1 MLDIVELIL
10 PIFAV
15 VALGWGLAR
24 FGFVDEAGERG
35 LNALVY
41 WITTPALLFRT
52 MATMRP
58 PGIAD
63 AGLLGAYF
71 AAALAV
77 YAIALAGARAAGKP
91 ALDWRAVAAM
101 GVTFSNSVLMGIPI
115 VERAYGAEGLVLLTL
130 IISIHGAVFIGLS
143 TMLIEVSRGAA
154 RPAETLRTTVLAVVK
169 NPFLAAIAAGLAA
182 DLAGLRLP
190 TVIDRTLA
198 MVGAATA
205 AGLAADLAGL
215 RLPTVIDRTLAMVG
229 AATVPVALVTVGA
242 GLARIRL
249 AGALGPGAAIA
260 AAKLLLMPAAVWLAA
275 RHVFALPPLAVA
287 VAVTSAALP
296 SGINAFILARRY
308 EVALAETTAA
318 IVLSTI
324 AAPVTLAAGMGRR
337 RP

>member
-58 PGIAD
+58 PGLAD

-71 AAALAV
+71 SAALAV
-77 YAIALAGARAAGKP
+77 YGIALVGARVAGRA

-115 VERAYGAEGLVLLTL
+115 VERAYGAEGLVLLSL

-143 TMLIEVSRGAA
+143 TTLIEVSRGAA
-154 RPAETLRTTVLAVVK
+154 RPAATLRVAVLAVVK
-169 NPFLAAIAAGLAA
+169 NPFLAAIAAGLAW
-182 DLAGLRLP
+182 DLAG
-190 TVIDRTLA
+190 
-198 MVGAATA
+198 M
-205 AGLAADLAGL
+205 

-249 AGALGPGAAIA
+249 AGALGPGAA
-260 AAKLLLMPAAVWLAA
+260 
-275 RHVFALPPLAVA
+275 
-287 VAVTSAALP
+287 
-296 SGINAFILARRY
+296 
-308 EVALAETTAA
+308 
-318 IVLSTI
+318 
-324 AAPVTLAAGMGRR
+324 
-337 RP
+337 

>member
-1 MLDIVELIL
+1 MLEIVELIL

-24 FGFVDEAGERG
+24 FGFVDEPGERG

-58 PGIAD
+58 PEIAD

-71 AAALAV
+71 SAALAV
-77 YAIALAGARAAGKP
+77 YALALVGARMAGRS

-115 VERAYGAEGLVLLTL
+115 VERAYGAEGLVMLTL
-130 IISIHGAVFIGLS
+130 IISIHGAIFIGLS
-143 TMLIEVSRGAA
+143 TMLIEVARGAA
-154 RPAETLRTTVLAVVK
+154 RPAATLRATALAVVK
-169 NPFLAAIAAGLAA
+169 NPFLAAIAAGFAW

-190 TVIDRTLA
+190 TVVDRTLA
-198 MVGAATA
+198 M
-205 AGLAADLAGL
+205 
-215 RLPTVIDRTLAMVG
+215 IG

-260 AAKLLLMPAAVWLAA
+260 AAKLLLMPAAVWVAA
-275 RHVFALPPLAVA
+275 RHVFALPPHAVA

-308 EVALAETTAA
+308 EIAIAETTAA
-318 IVLSTI
+318 ILLSTVV
-324 AAPVTLAAGMGRR
+324 APVTLAAVLALT